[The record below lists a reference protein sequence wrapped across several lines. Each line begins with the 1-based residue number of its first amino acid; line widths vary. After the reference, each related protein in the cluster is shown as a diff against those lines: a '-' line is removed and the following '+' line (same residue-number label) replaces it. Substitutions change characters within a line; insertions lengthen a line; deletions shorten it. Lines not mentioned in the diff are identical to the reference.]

1 MTYKVLYISAVI
13 PDTTSGGRFAMYR
26 HLIIK
31 KDFEVAVA
39 STNLVKLPINQQL
52 AISQNRL
59 IKRLKRTRLCRL
71 ISNLEYILN
80 WIHLP
85 ASLLKFAHKFQP
97 DVIVSVIDD
106 WHIGLAY
113 QLAQKLK
120 IPLVVN
126 FQDLFCLS
134 QFVPLSIRPYPLVK
148 PWLIQRYRQVNQSA
162 NQVFYTSEGM
172 KEWFGVDAQG
182 NVLYPVG
189 DFDVELSIKQ
199 RLNPQYQIQIIYA
212 GNCYGAYGRMLLR
225 LAESV
230 KKHQHIHLRIFA
242 AGNDWTGEK
251 IQEMT
256 EAGIYQG
263 FKPFNQLKDE
273 LKQADAFLTVMSFEK
288 EEEVFIRTSFTTKW
302 LDYVPY
308 GKPVF
313 VWSPEYS
320 TACTFAKKY
329 QSGIPVIQD
338 DPEVLL
344 KVISETA
351 SNPTAWFSAC
361 EGSRRVAE
369 TVLNAEQIHHLF
381 VERVTNVCQECNITN
396 AQDGIYSA

>member
-1 MTYKVLYISAVI
+1 MTYKILYISAVI

-26 HLIIK
+26 HLILK
-31 KDFEVAVA
+31 NDFEVAVA
-39 STNLVKLPINQQL
+39 STDFVELPIKQHT
-52 AISQNRL
+52 IPQNRL

-80 WIHLP
+80 WIHIP
-85 ASLLKFAHKFQP
+85 TSLLKFAHKFEP
-97 DVIVSVIDD
+97 NVIVSVVDD

-120 IPLVVN
+120 IPLVIN

-134 QFVPLSIRPYPLVK
+134 QFVPLSIRPYPWVK
-148 PWLIQRYRQVNQSA
+148 SWLIQHYRQVNHKA

-172 KEWFGVDAQG
+172 KKWFGENATGD
-182 NVLYPVG
+182 VLYPIG
-189 DFDVELSIKQ
+189 NFGVEVSVAP
-199 RLNPQYQIQIIYA
+199 RLNAQDKVQIIYA

-225 LAESV
+225 LAEAV
-230 KKHQHIHLRIFA
+230 KKHQHIDLQIFA
-242 AGNDWTGEK
+242 AGNDWQKEK
-251 IQEMT
+251 LQEMT

-263 FKPFNQLKDE
+263 FKPFDELKE
-273 LKQADAFLTVMSFEK
+273 KLKQADGFLTVMSFEQ
-288 EEEVFIRTSFTTKW
+288 EEKVFVQTSFTTKW

-320 TACTFAKKY
+320 TAYSFANKY
-329 QSGIPVIQD
+329 QSGIPVTQD
-338 DPEVLL
+338 DPEILL
-344 KVISETA
+344 KVMGETA
-351 SNPTAWFSAC
+351 SNMTAWDLAC
-361 EGSRRVAE
+361 DGSRRVAA

-381 VERVTNVCQECNITN
+381 VNRVTNACTSNITN
-396 AQDGIYSA
+396 LLSR